1 MTEQTQEHRLQQS
14 NFISSNS
21 QGKGMKLINPSGEGV
36 FRSRTLLF
44 RDKRWFKIRSEGRI
58 RCCSLFCSLNSKPT
72 IRKWNSWNHLGKP
85 FKTIPNHYLKNNNKI
100 RQFYDVMTIWVRLI
114 TSGLK
119 LLLCLSF
126 PVLTVS
132 VTKGLNHQ
140 LRLSS
145 HGLYCFIKTSVDFFL
160 CSGFNYSTA
169 RRLKY

>member
-58 RCCSLFCSLNSKPT
+58 RCCSLFCSLNLKPT

-85 FKTIPNHYLKNNNKI
+85 FKTIPNHYLKKQQQNKTVLWC
-100 RQFYDVMTIWVRLI
+100 DDNMGKVDHVWVKTTTLFVLSSSYSQCHKGPQPS
-114 TSGLK
+114 TSTVFPWTLLLHQNVSGL
-119 LLLCLSF
+119 LPLFWL
-126 PVLTVS
+126 
-132 VTKGLNHQ
+132 
-140 LRLSS
+140 
-145 HGLYCFIKTSVDFFL
+145 
-160 CSGFNYSTA
+160 
-169 RRLKY
+169 